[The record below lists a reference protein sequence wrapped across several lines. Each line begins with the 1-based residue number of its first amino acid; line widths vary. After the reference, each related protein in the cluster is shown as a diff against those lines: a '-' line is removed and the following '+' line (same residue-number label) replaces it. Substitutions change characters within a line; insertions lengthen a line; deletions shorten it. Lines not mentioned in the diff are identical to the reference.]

1 METQNLN
8 YELVELLARH
18 GIKAAVVDT
27 LVRISTYPGISIESQ
42 IRYKKRSGFVVS
54 FLDIYIKFYSQQ
66 VVEKYCDYGKTI
78 ALARA
83 NSLENFT
90 LSCLYPFLTCL
101 LDIPSSDLEVQTWLV
116 NGQAYQVYWGDYVVK
131 NLDGVA
137 KDLPVSLLSR
147 LKSLIRNLPLENNY
161 HWISWFAGFPK
172 GQLDTTG
179 FLLDNSAHEAG
190 EHILKT
196 TPWPAVKGYYS
207 IRNFL
212 LLKKCNET
220 IPIHK
225 SPVWNMAEANMLC

>member
-1 METQNLN
+1 METENLN
-8 YELVELLARH
+8 FELVELLARH

-66 VVEKYCDYGKTI
+66 VVENYCDYGKTI

-101 LDIPSSDLEVQTWLV
+101 LDIPLRDLEVQTWLV

-131 NLDGVA
+131 SIDGIVS
-137 KDLPVSLLSR
+137 DLPPSLLSR
-147 LKSLIRNLPLENNY
+147 MKSLIRNLPLENDY

-179 FLLDNSAHEAG
+179 FLLDNNVLEEG

-196 TPWPAVKGYYS
+196 TPWSLAKGYYS

-220 IPIHK
+220 GSKPK
-225 SPVWNMAEANMLC
+225 CSVMDMVEAGMLC